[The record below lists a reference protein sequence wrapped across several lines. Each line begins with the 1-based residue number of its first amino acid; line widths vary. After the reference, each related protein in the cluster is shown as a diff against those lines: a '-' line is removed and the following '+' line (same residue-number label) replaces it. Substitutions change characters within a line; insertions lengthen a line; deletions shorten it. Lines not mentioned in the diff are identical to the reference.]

1 MIQKRYLFFA
11 LTLFAVSCKSLG
23 QNPQKVQLSDN
34 KATIETKNLFQNLNK
49 LKEKGFMFGHQ
60 DDLAYGVNWKYEAG
74 RSDVKD
80 VTGDYPA
87 IYGWDLGGLENNSEN
102 NLDEVPFKKMKQYIK
117 DVYDRG
123 GVNTISWHQNNPLTG
138 KDSWDTTPNSLASVL
153 PNGEKHEK
161 FNEWLD
167 KSAKFFLSLKGS
179 DGKLIPILY
188 RPYHELTGT
197 WFWWCQNNASPEEF
211 KTLWK
216 YTVNYLKKKGVHNL
230 IYVYNT
236 SDFKTKEDFLKYYPG
251 NDYADILSFDT
262 YQYEDPTVSQS
273 FEQNVNRQFSIIDE
287 VATENNK
294 LIAFAETGY
303 EQIPYNKWW
312 TETLMNA
319 IGKYKISFVVAWR
332 NHGYNEHMTPPK
344 MHYYVPYK
352 GHPNEQDFI
361 DFYNLKETLFQSEV
375 TKEKLYKK

>member
-1 MIQKRYLFFA
+1 MILKKYILA
-11 LTLFAVSCKSLG
+11 SLAFAVFSCNSNAQKT
-23 QNPQKVQLSDN
+23 QKVTLSDTE
-34 KATIETKNLFQNLNK
+34 ATPETVHLFQNLNK
-49 LKEKGFMFGHQ
+49 LKEKGYMFGHQ
-60 DDLAYGVNWKYEAG
+60 DDLAYGVNWRYEKD

-87 IYGWDLGGLENNSEN
+87 IYGWDIGGLETHQEK
-102 NLDEVPFKKMKQYIK
+102 NLDGVPFDKMKAYIK
-117 DVYDRG
+117 EVYNRG

-138 KDSWDTTPNSLASVL
+138 KDSWDTTPKTLASVL
-153 PNGEKHEK
+153 PGGSAHAK
-161 FNEWLD
+161 FNLWLD
-167 KSAKFFLSLKGS
+167 ESAQFFLSLKGK

-211 KTLWK
+211 VTLWK

-236 SDFKTKEDFLKYYPG
+236 SDFKSKEDFLKYYPG

-262 YQYEDPTVSQS
+262 YQYEDPAVSDK
-273 FEQNVNRQFSIIDE
+273 FEKQVNSQLAIMDE
-287 VATENNK
+287 IATENNK
-294 LIAFAETGY
+294 LTAFAETGF

-312 TETLMNA
+312 TETLTNA
-319 IGKYKISFVVAWR
+319 IGKYKISYVLAWR
-332 NHGYNEHMTPPK
+332 NHGFNEHMTPPK

-352 GHPNEQDFI
+352 GHPNEKDFV
-361 DFYNLKETLFQSEV
+361 DFYTRKETLFQSDV
-375 TKEKLYKK
+375 TSQNLYKK